1 MKRKIRRTPFW
12 FREPF
17 TRGLEVSYLCDHL
30 VYSGRTRY
38 QQVDIV
44 DTQVHGRM
52 LFLDRIGQS
61 CERDE
66 FIYHEMLVHPALF
79 SHRNPR
85 STLVIGGATGASVRE
100 ILRHPTVERVVMADI
115 DGELIDICKR
125 FLPQWHRGNFED
137 PRLELII
144 EDGRSFIENSRES
157 FDCMVIDLS
166 DPIEDGPA
174 MYLFTLEFY
183 QALRNRLNP
192 GGSISFQGEGIS
204 PQDLVLHARMTNTL
218 KRIFTRVF
226 PYPYTL
232 YSYHRPDAHILVTED
247 ANWSLSAFVD
257 RVDRASPPTSY
268 FSTEIARGMF
278 CLPRYLREAYEIHT
292 DILTDGHLAFEQ
304 KPLEEK
310 AIHAHL

>member
-1 MKRKIRRTPFW
+1 VKRKIQRSPFW

-17 TRGLEVSYLCDHL
+17 TRALEVSYLCDHL
-30 VYSGRTRY
+30 VYSGHTRY

-52 LFLDRIGQS
+52 LFLDGIGQS

-79 SHRNPR
+79 SHPNPR
-85 STLVIGGATGASVRE
+85 SVLVIGGATGASVRE
-100 ILRHPTVERVVMADI
+100 ILRHPTVERVVMTDI
-115 DGELIDICKR
+115 DGELIDICR
-125 FLPQWHRGNFED
+125 HFLPQWHRGSFDD

-144 EDGRSFIENSRES
+144 EDGRTFVEKRREF

-174 MYLFTLEFY
+174 MFLFTAEFY
-183 QALRNRLNP
+183 QALKRRLNP

-218 KRIFTRVF
+218 KGLFKRVL

-247 ANWSLSAFVD
+247 PGWSLGD
-257 RVDRASPPTSY
+257 YIERVERVSPATGY
-268 FSTEIARGMF
+268 FSA
-278 CLPRYLREAYEIHT
+278 
-292 DILTDGHLAFEQ
+292 
-304 KPLEEK
+304 
-310 AIHAHL
+310 

>member
-1 MKRKIRRTPFW
+1 MKRKARRSPFW

-17 TRGLEVSYLCDHL
+17 GRGLEVSYLCDHL
-30 VYSGRTRY
+30 VYTGRTQC

-79 SHRNPR
+79 SHAHPR
-85 STLVIGGATGASVRE
+85 SALVIGGATGASLRE
-100 ILRHPTVERVVMADI
+100 ILRHPTIERVVMADI
-115 DGELIDICKR
+115 DGELIDICR
-125 FLPQWHRGNFED
+125 RYLPQWHRGSFDD

-144 EDGRSFIENSRES
+144 EDGRSFVENNRES

-166 DPIEDGPA
+166 DPIEAGPA
-174 MYLFTLEFY
+174 MNLFTAEFY
-183 QALRNRLNP
+183 QALGNRLNP
-192 GGSISFQGEGIS
+192 GGAISLQGEGIS
-204 PQDLVLHARMTNTL
+204 PQDLVLHARMVNTL
-218 KRIFTRVF
+218 KRVFARVF

-247 ANWSLSAFVD
+247 ADWSLTTYLE
-257 RVDRASPPTSY
+257 RMERASLATGY
-268 FSTEIARGMF
+268 FSPEIARGMF
-278 CLPRYLREAYEIHT
+278 NLPRYLYEAYDTCT
-292 DILTDGHLAFEQ
+292 DILTDNHLAFEH
-304 KPLEEK
+304 KTPEDK
-310 AIHAHL
+310 VIHAHL